1 MPESGKIGVHSHIPC
16 HFGPV
21 PGGRRWE
28 SRLKTYNSRFASCHR
43 GFSFPVFSGNHL
55 VYKTHLSG
63 VCPRGVLLAKL
74 KLDTSLRMIRIL
86 IADDSE
92 QVRKSLRHLLEQHSD
107 WEVCGEAI
115 DGRDTLDKLA
125 QLAPDVIV
133 LDLAMPGLD
142 GLEVTRRIIKMHKPI
157 AVLLCSMYVDPQL
170 SQSARRAGVSGLVSK
185 SNPSQIIAGIEAAI
199 RGERLIASR
208 A

>member
-1 MPESGKIGVHSHIPC
+1 M
-16 HFGPV
+16 
-21 PGGRRWE
+21 
-28 SRLKTYNSRFASCHR
+28 T
-43 GFSFPVFSGNHL
+43 
-55 VYKTHLSG
+55 
-63 VCPRGVLLAKL
+63 
-74 KLDTSLRMIRIL
+74 RIL

-92 QVRKSLRHLLEQHSD
+92 QVRKSLRQLLKQHEN

-115 DGRDTLDKLA
+115 DGRDTLEKLA

-142 GLEVTRRIIKMHKPI
+142 GLEVTRRITKMHQPVAI
-157 AVLLCSMYVDPQL
+157 VLCSMYVDPQL
-170 SQSARRAGVSGLVSK
+170 SQSARRAGVSSLVSK
-185 SNPSQIIAGIEAAI
+185 SNPSQIVAGIEAAI

>member
-1 MPESGKIGVHSHIPC
+1 M
-16 HFGPV
+16 
-21 PGGRRWE
+21 
-28 SRLKTYNSRFASCHR
+28 T
-43 GFSFPVFSGNHL
+43 
-55 VYKTHLSG
+55 
-63 VCPRGVLLAKL
+63 
-74 KLDTSLRMIRIL
+74 RIL

-92 QVRKSLRHLLEQHSD
+92 QVRKSLRQLLKQHED

-115 DGRDTLDKLA
+115 DGRDTLEKLA

-142 GLEVTRRIIKMHKPI
+142 GLEVTRRITKMHKAI
-157 AVLLCSMYVDPQL
+157 AIVLCSMYVDPQL

-185 SNPSQIIAGIEAAI
+185 SNPSQVVAGIEAAI